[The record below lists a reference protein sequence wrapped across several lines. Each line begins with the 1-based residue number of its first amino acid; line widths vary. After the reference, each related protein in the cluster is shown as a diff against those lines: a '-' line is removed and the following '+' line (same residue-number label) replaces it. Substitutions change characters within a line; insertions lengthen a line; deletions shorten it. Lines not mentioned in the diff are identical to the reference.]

1 MFTALLAFWASCCY
15 ILSESWEIVSIQF
28 LSVDGS
34 GVIVGIFTQM
44 WGQGCNSGSPA
55 APRCSGVSDFLLPWA
70 WARFCPFPSPS
81 FFTVYPTAPNNL
93 PLQREA
99 FANELSLCGGGG
111 GGSSSFFSVNTG
123 WNHLGKP
130 VWQSGTNALCG
141 LAASFFSYLCY
152 LASSRHSGLSE
163 T

>member
-99 FANELSLCGGGG
+99 FANELSLCGGGRG
-111 GGSSSFFSVNTG
+111 KFLFLQCKHWMKPPWKTRLAVWHQFSLWPGCILFFLSLLLSFF
-123 WNHLGKP
+123 
-130 VWQSGTNALCG
+130 
-141 LAASFFSYLCY
+141 
-152 LASSRHSGLSE
+152 
-163 T
+163 